1 LFNTFLYDII
11 LTAKVAEKRGYT
23 MTAYEL
29 MIKTN
34 HHLIQ
39 GGKLTEPQKANIVR
53 QLLASRV
60 DERKR
65 PKFFDDAIYP
75 KFFIPPYNEGRKFQT
90 VIPMSPKTH
99 ILSANAY
106 ELEIIRLLYIFDPDN
121 SEVREILIKT
131 LARLKVTCPGGE
143 CCIGE
148 CFHSS
153 LPVLRLLAAIP
164 NETEWIKNLM
174 LKIQK
179 HIDDKKKCNNGAV
192 SYYWLCLSELPIEIA
207 APEILRYKDKMVQGL
222 NKNDPLMICVIRN
235 ALNRI

>member
-1 LFNTFLYDII
+1 
-11 LTAKVAEKRGYT
+11 
-23 MTAYEL
+23 MTPYEL

-39 GGKLTEPQKANIVR
+39 GGELTEPQKANIVR
-53 QLLASRV
+53 QLLAARV

-65 PKFFDDAIYP
+65 PKFFDDVIYP
-75 KFFIPPYNEGRKFQT
+75 KFFIPPYNDGKKLKT

-106 ELEIIRLLYIFDPDN
+106 ELEIIRLLYLFAPENI
-121 SEVREILIKT
+121 EVQEILTKT
-131 LARLKVTCPGGE
+131 LARLKVSCPGGE

-153 LPVLRLLAAIP
+153 LPVLRLFAVLP
-164 NETEWIKNLM
+164 DETDWVKKLMIK
-174 LKIQK
+174 IGK
-179 HIDDKKKCNNGAV
+179 HIDDKKKCNGGTV
-192 SYYWLCLSELPIEIA
+192 GYYWLCLSELPIEVA
-207 APEILRYKDKMVQGL
+207 ETEILRYKDKMVQEL
-222 NKNDPLMICVIRN
+222 NKNDPLMICVIRK